1 MPSGSQRLPACTR
14 PQQQHRRRQQQQP
27 CAARFLPVALQSSA
41 PTARRRQLDS
51 GAEGGIGILAP
62 EAASET
68 RRSAAEPVPLVLGEE
83 TSRVVTGESP
93 GLEVWVDVDGTFA
106 GGGYAVLRGK
116 QSAGSCRRVKRLN
129 ERA

>member
-14 PQQQHRRRQQQQP
+14 PQQQHRRQQQQQP
-27 CAARFLPVALQSSA
+27 CAALFQPVALQSSA

-51 GAEGGIGILAP
+51 GAEGGIGTLAP

-83 TSRVVTGESP
+83 ASRVMTGESP
-93 GLEVWVDVDGTFA
+93 GLEVWVDDGKFA
-106 GGGYAVLRGK
+106 GGGGDFTLCCAASKALAPAAELK
-116 QSAGSCRRVKRLN
+116 D
-129 ERA
+129 